1 MAVERR
7 LMTAEE
13 LWAMP
18 DDGMRHELVEG
29 ELRTMPPTGLE
40 HGGYEVGI
48 SYRLGR
54 WLDEHPVGELAV
66 GEVGFRLG
74 RDPDT
79 VLAADVAFIRA
90 ERLPAGRLP
99 KAYFEGAPD
108 LAVEIVSPGD
118 TASEVEE
125 KVRAWLAGGAGAVW
139 VVYPSAPS
147 LTVFRSNGGARH
159 HGPEDE
165 VEGGEVLPG
174 FGMRL
179 ADLLRRPGQ
188 PRG

>member
-7 LMTAEE
+7 PVTAEE
-13 LWAMP
+13 LWTLP
-18 DDGMRHELVEG
+18 DDGTRYELVDG
-29 ELRTMPPTGLE
+29 ELRTMSPAGLE
-40 HGGYEVGI
+40 HGGYEHALG
-48 SYRLGR
+48 YRLGQ
-54 WLDEHPVGELAV
+54 WLEEHPIGELAV
-66 GEVGFRLG
+66 GEVGFRLR

-79 VLAADVAFIRA
+79 VRAADVAFVRS
-90 ERLPAGRLP
+90 ERLAGGLLP
-99 KAYFEGAPD
+99 KGYFEGAPD

-125 KVRAWLAGGAGAVW
+125 KVRAWLDGGAGAVW

-147 LTVFRSNGGARH
+147 LTAFRSDGSAHH
-159 HGPEDE
+159 HGPQDA
-165 VEGGEVLPG
+165 VDGGDVLPG

-188 PRG
+188 PKG